1 MKITCDRMEL
11 LESLIGVSRAV
22 SPKSSIPAIEG
33 IYFKSEND
41 TVVLTAYDLD
51 LGIITSI
58 LATVEEAG
66 EIVINSRLLIDIIR
80 KIESDT
86 VTIKSDSTLKVTV
99 TGGIT
104 KFNFIGISAA
114 DFPEMPIPDTEE
126 TFSIKSSS
134 LKDMI
139 GKTIYAVATDT
150 QKPVHTGIKFIIENS
165 ILTMLAVDGYRM
177 AICQNRGISNSIDKN
192 FIVPGKTMNELNKL
206 LNDND
211 SKVLINTAKR
221 SAVFKLEGYTMV
233 TRLLEGDFLDYK
245 KALPSGYKTRVK
257 LNVKRFSDS
266 VERAS
271 LIINDRFKSPVKIA
285 FEENIATITCNT
297 ALGNSYD
304 EIQCEIEGNT
314 VEIGF
319 NNRYLNDALKNS
331 GCDEVYFEISGPT
344 SPMKVLPVDGDD
356 FTFLVLP
363 VRIKNEI

>member
-11 LESLIGVSRAV
+11 LEALSGVSRAV

-33 IYFKSEND
+33 IHFKSEND
-41 TVVLTAYDLD
+41 SITLTAYDLD
-51 LGIITSI
+51 LGIITSVI
-58 LATVEEAG
+58 ASVEEPG
-66 EIVINSRLLIDIIR
+66 EIVINSRLLIDMVRRID
-80 KIESDT
+80 SDT
-86 VTIKSDSTLKVTV
+86 VTIKTDPSLKITV

-104 KFNFIGISAA
+104 KFNFIGISAS

-126 TFSIKSSS
+126 TFSIESSS
-134 LKDMI
+134 LKKMI
-139 GKTIYAVATDT
+139 GKTLYAVATDT
-150 QKPVHTGIKFIIENS
+150 QKPVHTGIKFIIEDRV
-165 ILTMLAVDGYRM
+165 LTMVSVDGYRM
-177 AICQNRGISNSIDKN
+177 AVCRNEGISDSIDKS

-206 LNDND
+206 LNDRD

-221 SAVFKLEGYTMV
+221 SAVFKLDGYTMV

-245 KALPSGYKTRVK
+245 KALPQGYKTRVK
-257 LNVKRFSDS
+257 LKVKNLSDS

-271 LIINDRFKSPVKIA
+271 LIINERFKSPVKIS
-285 FEENIATITCNT
+285 FSGNTATVTCNT

-304 EIQCEIEGNT
+304 EIPCEIEGST

-331 GCDEVYFEISGPT
+331 GCEEVFFEISGPT
-344 SPMKVLPVDGDD
+344 SPMKVLPTEGDD
-356 FTFLVLP
+356 FKFLVLP